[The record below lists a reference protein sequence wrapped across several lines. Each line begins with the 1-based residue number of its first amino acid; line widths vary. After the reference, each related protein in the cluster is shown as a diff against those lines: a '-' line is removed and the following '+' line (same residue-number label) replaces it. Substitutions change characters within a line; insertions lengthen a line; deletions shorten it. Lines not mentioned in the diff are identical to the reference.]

1 MTPGMTDPIEFR
13 PLQTFDAAVIQPL
26 LVGYESTAEYVVTHV
41 DTPVVMSIELR
52 LAPLAQPFIKRW
64 EPIDAETLADLAR
77 AVESGYSWGAYAGDE
92 LVGVALASPQEWN
105 QTLWVW
111 EFHIAGAWQRR
122 GIGRRLMAAVVERA
136 TKARFRAVVC
146 EAQNTNVPAIN
157 FYRSQGFVF
166 DGARLTL
173 YAGSES
179 ENEVAMFMKL
189 HLPKAQ

>member
-1 MTPGMTDPIEFR
+1 MTPHVTEPIKFR
-13 PLQTFDAAVIQPL
+13 PLQTFDASVIQPL
-26 LVGYESTAEYVVTHV
+26 IVGYESTAEYVVTHV
-41 DTPVVMSIELR
+41 DTPELMSIVLR
-52 LAPLAQPFIKRW
+52 LAPLAQPFTKRW

-77 AVESGYSWGAYAGDE
+77 AVESGYSWGAYAGDD

-111 EFHIAGAWQRR
+111 EFHIGTAWQRQ
-122 GIGRRLMAAVVERA
+122 GIGRRLMAAVVEQA

-146 EAQNTNVPAIN
+146 ETQNTNVPAIN
-157 FYRSQGFVF
+157 FYLSQGFVF

-173 YAGSES
+173 YAGSEL

-189 HLPKAQ
+189 HLPKA